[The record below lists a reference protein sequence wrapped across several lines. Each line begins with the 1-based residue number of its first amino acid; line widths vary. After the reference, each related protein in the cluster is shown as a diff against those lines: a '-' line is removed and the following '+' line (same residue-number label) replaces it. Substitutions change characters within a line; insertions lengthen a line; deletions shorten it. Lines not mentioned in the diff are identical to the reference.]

1 MKTVGK
7 YQVVLGCDLCEIAW
21 VSPEIEQS
29 LETVFVMNTR
39 ALCPECGATA
49 LHDSPEL
56 QVPPIV
62 LKIIDVNNEF
72 AIITQF

>member
-1 MKTVGK
+1 MKTVRK
-7 YQVVLGCDLCEIAW
+7 YQVILGCDPCGIAW

-29 LETVFVMNTR
+29 LETVFAMNKR

-56 QVPPIV
+56 QIPPTV
-62 LKIIDVNNEF
+62 LKIIDLNNEF